1 MNHRRMILLFVTL
14 NSLAW
19 LLMGFWRLSSHIP
32 NLSMAEWI
40 VGLVVVAVGWHAA
53 SMLAIRQVESWWE
66 RRQRNFPERAA
77 QPLEV
82 MTVRCVA
89 CDGDE
94 FIEGPKGG
102 LCTNIKCVRC
112 LAEYN
117 LGPGIMERIY
127 RQ

>member
-14 NSLAW
+14 NSLVW
-19 LLMGFWRLSSHIP
+19 LLAGFWRLSSHLP
-32 NLSMAEWI
+32 NLSLAERI
-40 VGLVVVAVGWHAA
+40 VGLAVVAVGWHAA
-53 SMLAIRQVESWWE
+53 SMLVIRQVESWWE

-77 QPLEV
+77 QPLED
-82 MTVRCVA
+82 MTVRCVV

-94 FIEGPKGG
+94 FIEGPRGG

-112 LAEYN
+112 SAEYN